1 MGISRRHLLAIE
13 GLVSNCGVVAGSQ
26 SHVWTHEAD
35 GNLSPCCMASLN
47 GRSFHHLAY
56 KLHNLGAALNANAER
71 VQPIRVIR
79 VISCQDGSV
88 KVFPALLPVVNN
100 RPNGRLILGGSR
112 LDGGR
117 LLGRRWCALRR
128 CETSYDQQ
136 S

>member
-1 MGISRRHLLAIE
+1 MGISRRHLLAVE
-13 GLVSNCGVVAGSQ
+13 GLVSNCRVVAESQ
-26 SHVWTHEAD
+26 SHVWTHKAD
-35 GNLSPCCMASLN
+35 IGFAPCCVTSLN

-100 RPNGRLILGGSR
+100 RPNGRLILAGSN
-112 LDGGR
+112 LDHR
-117 LLGRRWCALRR
+117 SLLWCRWPALGMR
-128 CETSYDQQ
+128 EASYNQ
-136 S
+136 